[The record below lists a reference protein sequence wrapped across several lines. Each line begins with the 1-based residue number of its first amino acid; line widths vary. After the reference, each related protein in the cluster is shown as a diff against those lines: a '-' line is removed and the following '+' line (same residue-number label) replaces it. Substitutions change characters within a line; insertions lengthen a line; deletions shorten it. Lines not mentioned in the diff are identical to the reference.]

1 MQLQQRILNATKKSQ
16 LPGLKH
22 SALAVPSSQAED
34 FFASRLKK
42 VFLRKGEPYNRH
54 DSGSK
59 DRGLIFRQ
67 GCFAVP
73 QTINVQMMSVE
84 CKEESKGRG
93 WWGKWR
99 VFVFVFA
106 LSLSLSF
113 LCFCLVYISL
123 QRREQRK
130 RLMGEVTRRLWSF
143 QQHSQMFAAWES
155 LLILKLTREEIICTL
170 DSIAVSVFVNIGWVG
185 QIQYHS
191 KRSQ

>member
-73 QTINVQMMSVE
+73 QTINVQMMSSVE

-93 WWGKWR
+93 WWGK
-99 VFVFVFA
+99 
-106 LSLSLSF
+106 S
-113 LCFCLVYISL
+113 
-123 QRREQRK
+123 
-130 RLMGEVTRRLWSF
+130 
-143 QQHSQMFAAWES
+143 
-155 LLILKLTREEIICTL
+155 
-170 DSIAVSVFVNIGWVG
+170 
-185 QIQYHS
+185 
-191 KRSQ
+191 

>member
-1 MQLQQRILNATKKSQ
+1 MQLQQGIPNATKKSQ

-34 FFASRLKK
+34 FSASRLKK
-42 VFLRKGEPYNRH
+42 YLFEREYPYNRH

-93 WWGKWR
+93 WWGK
-99 VFVFVFA
+99 FP
-106 LSLSLSF
+106 
-113 LCFCLVYISL
+113 LCLCLCLCLCLVYISL
-123 QRREQRK
+123 QRKSKGRGWWGKSRDGFDPFNNILRCSQPGKASSSLNSQDRK
-130 RLMGEVTRRLWSF
+130 S
-143 QQHSQMFAAWES
+143 
-155 LLILKLTREEIICTL
+155 
-170 DSIAVSVFVNIGWVG
+170 SV
-185 QIQYHS
+185 H
-191 KRSQ
+191 

>member
-34 FFASRLKK
+34 SFATRLKK

-93 WWGKWR
+93 WWGKSR

-106 LSLSLSF
+106 LSLS
-113 LCFCLVYISL
+113 CLYLIA
-123 QRREQRK
+123 EK
-130 RLMGEVTRRLWSF
+130 RAKEEADGGSHET
-143 QQHSQMFAAWES
+143 A
-155 LLILKLTREEIICTL
+155 LILSTTFS
-170 DSIAVSVFVNIGWVG
+170 DV
-185 QIQYHS
+185 
-191 KRSQ
+191 RSLGKPPHP